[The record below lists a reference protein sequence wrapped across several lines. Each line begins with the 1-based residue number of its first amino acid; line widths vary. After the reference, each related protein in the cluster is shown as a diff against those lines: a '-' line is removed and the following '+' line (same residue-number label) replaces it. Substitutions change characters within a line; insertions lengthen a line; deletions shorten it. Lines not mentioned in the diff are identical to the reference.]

1 MRRILIP
8 FLMVA
13 ATACAG
19 RATYTA
25 SGTYAYA
32 EPELVY
38 AEPGVQVTYDSAD
51 PIFYSDNYYWRYT
64 DGRWYR
70 SSHWSSGFVVATPT
84 VSVAR
89 LQSPYRY
96 RHYRPHGYVSRRH
109 DARGREVYR
118 DGRGRHY
125 RR

>member
-25 SGTYAYA
+25 EGTYAYSD
-32 EPELVY
+32 PELVY
-38 AEPGVQVTYDSAD
+38 AEPGVQVTYDATD
-51 PIFYSDNYYWRYT
+51 PVFYSDSYYWRYN

-70 SSHWSSGFVVATPT
+70 SSRWNGGFSVATPT
-84 VSVAR
+84 VTVSR
-89 LQSPYRY
+89 IQSPYRY
-96 RHYRPHGYVSRRH
+96 RHYRPDGYVSRRDH
-109 DARGREVYR
+109 RDHRDRR
-118 DGRGRHY
+118 DGRY

>member
-25 SGTYAYA
+25 SGTYAYS

-38 AEPGVQVTYDSAD
+38 AEPGVQVTYDAD
-51 PIFYSDNYYWRYT
+51 DPVFYSDNYYWRYN

-70 SSHWSSGFVVATPT
+70 SSRWNTGFVVATPSVT
-84 VSVAR
+84 VSR
-89 LQSPYRY
+89 ISSPHRY
-96 RHYRPHGYVSRRH
+96 RHYRPNGYISRRDH
-109 DARGREVYR
+109 RDHRSGR
-118 DGRGRHY
+118 Y
-125 RR
+125 RRR